1 LEKSGIR
8 VLTVDDHEFWRQFV
22 ASTLQTLPELQIA
35 GEACDG
41 LEGVQKSEEL
51 QPDLI
56 IMDIGL
62 PSLNGI
68 EAARRIRKAS
78 TKPIILFLSENRSPE
93 IAKEILRTCGSGY
106 VVKSDAARELLPAV
120 AAVLHGKQFISS
132 TLAGNGLGAS
142 GERNSNHG
150 GDKVEIAPKIKNSSQ
165 R

>member
-1 LEKSGIR
+1 VRIPLEKSGIR
-8 VLTVDDHEFWRQFV
+8 VLTVDDHEFWRRFV

-35 GEACDG
+35 GEARDG
-41 LEGVQKSEEL
+41 LEAVQKSEEL

-56 IMDIGL
+56 ILDIGL

-132 TLAGNGLGAS
+132 TLAGNGLGPQVS
-142 GERNSNHG
+142 GTATMAATRS
-150 GDKVEIAPKIKNSSQ
+150 